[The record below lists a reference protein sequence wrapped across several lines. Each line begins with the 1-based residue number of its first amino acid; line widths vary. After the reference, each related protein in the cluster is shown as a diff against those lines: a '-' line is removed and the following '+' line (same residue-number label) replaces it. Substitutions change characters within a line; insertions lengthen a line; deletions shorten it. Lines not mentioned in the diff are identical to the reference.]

1 MSVVKEAL
9 SKLDLQK
16 FNLCVACSGGLDST
30 VLLEALIP
38 LGFEPRV
45 LHINYQLRGEE
56 SDKDEAFVRS
66 LAQKHKLEME
76 VVRCPKELTKGKGIN
91 LQEAARKFRHE
102 LFREFI
108 QKSPVNRVLLAHHS
122 DDQVETFFL
131 QLMRGSGIFGLG
143 GMHPER
149 NGIIRPFLGLSKE
162 NLRNYAL
169 ENNIPWREDASNE
182 ENNYK
187 RNQFRNIIIPQLL
200 ETNPELKHSIQ
211 LIQTAFRETQQ
222 AVQDSVKSKLQSW
235 ERNAHIPFSGW
246 SELTMEERIACCH
259 YFSWPIWMI
268 DRIQGLS
275 NAKLSAKIDKSSLFR
290 TKDGFS
296 WNSNFAEISQW
307 EFKIEEVEFL
317 PKSFSKWEVYLDPA
331 SIGVPLT
338 QSFADASDTIQR
350 PGVKGKTKV
359 FKLLKDAGIPE
370 QWRDSYP
377 VFKTGKE
384 IIWIPGVAVSKKH
397 LAPSSTQLIIKLYK
411 ASKNH

>member
-9 SKLDLQK
+9 SRLNLQP

-38 LGFEPRV
+38 LGFQPRI
-45 LHINYQLRGEE
+45 LHINYQLRGAE

-66 LAQKHKLEME
+66 LAQKHQLQIE
-76 VVRCPKELTKGKGIN
+76 VVRCPKEQTKGKGIN

-108 QKSPVNRVLLAHHS
+108 QKSAENRVLLAHHA

-143 GMHPER
+143 GMHTER

-162 NLRNYAL
+162 DLKKHAL
-169 ENNIPWREDASNE
+169 ENGIQWREDASNE

-200 ETNPELKHSIQ
+200 ETNPELKNSVQ
-211 LIQTAFRETQQ
+211 LIQTAFRETQL
-222 AVQDSVKSKLQSW
+222 AIQDSLKPKLQTW
-235 ERNAHIPFSGW
+235 ETNAQIPFNEW
-246 SELTMEERIACCH
+246 SELTMEERIACCYH
-259 YFSWPIWMI
+259 FSWPLWMI
-268 DRIQGLS
+268 DRIQGLRD
-275 NAKLSAKIDKSSLFR
+275 AKLSAKIDMSSLFR

-296 WNSNFAEISQW
+296 WNSNFSKISQW

-317 PKSFSKWEVYLDPA
+317 PKSFSKWEIYLDPA
-331 SIGVPLT
+331 SISIPLT
-338 QSFADASDTIQR
+338 KSFANASDTIQR

-377 VFKTGKE
+377 VFKSGKE
-384 IIWIPGVAVSKKH
+384 IVWIPGVTVSKKH
-397 LAPSSTQLIIKLYK
+397 LAPPSIRLIIKLYK
-411 ASKNH
+411 APKDL

>member
-1 MSVVKEAL
+1 MSVVEEAL
-9 SKLDLQK
+9 SQLNLQR

-38 LGFEPRV
+38 LGFEPRI

-56 SDKDEAFVRS
+56 SDMDEAFVRS
-66 LAQKHKLEME
+66 LAQKHKLEIE
-76 VVRCPKELTKGKGIN
+76 VVHCPKERTKGKGIN

-102 LFREFI
+102 LFLEFI
-108 QKSPVNRVLLAHHS
+108 QKSPENRVLLAHHS

-143 GMHPER
+143 GMHTER
-149 NGIIRPFLGLSKE
+149 NGIIRPFLGLSKAD
-162 NLRNYAL
+162 LKDHAL
-169 ENNIPWREDASNE
+169 ENGIQWREDASNE

-200 ETNPELKHSIQ
+200 ETNPELKDSIH
-211 LIQTAFRETQQ
+211 LIQTAFRETQL
-222 AVQDSVKSKLQSW
+222 ALQDSLKPKLQAW
-235 ERNAHIPFSGW
+235 ERNAQIPFNEW
-246 SELTMEERIACCH
+246 SELTIEERIACCYH
-259 YFSWPIWMI
+259 FSWPLWMI

-275 NAKLSAKIDKSSLFR
+275 HAKLSSKIDKSSLFR

-296 WNSNFAEISQW
+296 WNSNFTEISQW
-307 EFKIEEVEFL
+307 EFKIEEVELL

-331 SIGVPLT
+331 SISIPLT
-338 QSFADASDTIQR
+338 KSFADASDTIQR
-350 PGVKGKTKV
+350 PNVKGKTKV

-370 QWRDSYP
+370 QWRASYP
-377 VFKTGKE
+377 VFKSGKE

-397 LAPSSTQLIIKLYK
+397 LASSSIQLIIKLHMI
-411 ASKNH
+411 SKDL

>member
-1 MSVVKEAL
+1 MSVVNEAL
-9 SKLDLQK
+9 SRLNLQP

-38 LGFEPRV
+38 LGFEPAI

-66 LAQKHKLEME
+66 LAQKHQLQIE

-108 QKSPVNRVLLAHHS
+108 QKSPENRVLLAHHS

-143 GMHPER
+143 GMHTER

-162 NLRNYAL
+162 DLKKHAL
-169 ENNIPWREDASNE
+169 ENGIQWREDASNE

-211 LIQTAFRETQQ
+211 LIQTAFRETQL
-222 AVQDSVKSKLQSW
+222 AIRDSLKSKLQTW
-235 ERNAHIPFSGW
+235 ETNAQISFREW
-246 SELTMEERIACCH
+246 SELTIEERIACCYH
-259 YFSWPIWMI
+259 FSWPLWII
-268 DRIQGLS
+268 DRIQGLN

-296 WNSNFAEISQW
+296 WNSNFTEISQW

-317 PKSFSKWEVYLDPA
+317 PKSFSKWEVYLDTA
-331 SIGVPLT
+331 SISIPLT
-338 QSFADASDTIQR
+338 QGFADASDTIQR

-377 VFKTGKE
+377 VFKSGNE
-384 IIWIPGVAVSKKH
+384 IIWIPGVAISKKH
-397 LAPSSTQLIIKLYK
+397 LASSSTQLIIKL
-411 ASKNH
+411 SRTLEDH